1 MPALLE
7 EISTITA
14 KGQTTVP
21 KSVRQALGVDYGGR
35 IAFRVDERGV
45 TVHRADAENDDP
57 AIDSFLAFLA
67 TDIRRRPEA
76 LAALSPA
83 LAERII
89 GLTKGIAVDLDAP
102 IDGDVEL

>member
-7 EISTITA
+7 ETSTITA

-21 KSVRQALGVDYGGR
+21 KAVRQALGVDYGGR

-57 AIDSFLAFLA
+57 AIDDFLAFLA
-67 TDIRRRPEA
+67 ADVKHRPQA
-76 LAALSPA
+76 LTALSPA
-83 LAERII
+83 LAERIA
-89 GLTKGIAVDLDAP
+89 GLTKEIAVDLDAP
-102 IDGDVEL
+102 IDGDVDL